1 MTSTKPTCSLCDVSF
16 DNSSE
21 HRLHAKSE
29 SHIAALRQRAV
40 ASGLIDETIDD
51 DDTYTSQTQVTD
63 GSHEQPS
70 GSDTETSDEVPDD
83 ELLEFE
89 PEKCIICTQNNESF
103 DDNIQHMKTAHS
115 LRIPFEDHLS
125 VDLETLIWYL
135 HFVINTYRECIYC
148 GTRSRTVQGIQQHMV
163 GKGHCRIEMSDEMLE
178 FYDLEGL
185 KKYETENGVAIDGE
199 TLRLSSGKLLSHR
212 TAPVPKQPH
221 RQKTE
226 DDAQN
231 EDSQATLPENVSS
244 DALTTKD
251 RKDAALASQ
260 LARLSVRDQQSLIHL
275 ASSEQRSFL
284 LQRKKEMD
292 TARRSE
298 RKMRLKTER
307 VNNKTMMKTFQNDV
321 PGPKNG

>member
-1 MTSTKPTCSLCDVSF
+1 MD
-16 DNSSE
+16 
-21 HRLHAKSE
+21 E
-29 SHIAALRQRAV
+29 S
-40 ASGLIDETIDD
+40 IDD
-51 DDTYTSQTQVTD
+51 DHTYASQTRITD
-63 GSHEQPS
+63 DSYKQPS
-70 GSDTETSDEVPDD
+70 SSDTENSDEVPDD
-83 ELLEFE
+83 EIPEFE
-89 PEKCIICTQNNESF
+89 PEKCIICTQNNKCF
-103 DDNIQHMKTAHS
+103 DDNIQHLKTAHS
-115 LRIPFEDHLS
+115 LRIPYENHLS

-163 GKGHCRIEMSDEMLE
+163 DKGHCKVEMSEEMLE

-185 KKYETENGVAIDGE
+185 KRSETDNGIAIDNE

-212 TAPVPKQPH
+212 TAPAPKPPH
-221 RQKTE
+221 RLTAQ
-226 DDAQN
+226 DDAQSQDN
-231 EDSQATLPENVSS
+231 QATLPESVSS

-260 LARLSVRDQQSLIHL
+260 LARLSVRDQQSLIHMS
-275 ASSEQRSFL
+275 SSEQRSFL

-292 TARRSE
+292 KAQRSE

-307 VNNKTMMKTFQNDV
+307 LNNKTMMKHFQNDV